1 MNRDAA
7 IFVAGERG
15 LLGSAIVRVLRAR
28 GYSNLVSAPR
38 ATLDLRDQSAVERFF
53 AERRPEY
60 VFMAAAKVG
69 GILANQSYPADFI
82 RDNLLIQNNLI
93 DASYRHGVRKFCF
106 LGSSCIYPRLA
117 PQPLREDSLLTGP
130 LEPTNQWYAI
140 AKIAGLKMCDAYS
153 RQYGFNAISVMP
165 TNLYGPGDNF
175 DLNTSHVVPALL
187 RKFHEAKQTRAAAVS
202 LWGSGTPRRELLH
215 VDDVADAL
223 LFLMDRYDSPEIINV
238 GCGEDVTIAEL
249 AALVRDIVG
258 FEGAIELDRSKPDG
272 TPRKLMDVGK
282 INGLGWKAKI
292 SLADGLES
300 TYRWFL
306 ANVASA
312 KT

>member
-15 LLGSAIVRVLRAR
+15 LVGSAIVRALRAR

-53 AERRPEY
+53 VERRPEY

-69 GILANQSYPADFI
+69 GILANQTYPADFI

-93 DASYRHGVRKFCF
+93 DASHRHGVRKFCF

-140 AKIAGLKMCDAYS
+140 AKIAGLKMCEAYS
-153 RQYGFNAISVMP
+153 RQYGFKAISVMP

-175 DLNTSHVVPALL
+175 DLETSHVVPALL
-187 RKFHEAKQTRAAAVS
+187 RKFHEAKQTRAAAVT

-215 VDDVADAL
+215 ADDVADAL

-238 GCGEDVTIAEL
+238 GCGEDVTITEL
-249 AALVRDIVG
+249 AALVREIVG
-258 FEGAIELDRSKPDG
+258 FEGAVELDRSKPDG

-306 ANVASA
+306 ANIAST